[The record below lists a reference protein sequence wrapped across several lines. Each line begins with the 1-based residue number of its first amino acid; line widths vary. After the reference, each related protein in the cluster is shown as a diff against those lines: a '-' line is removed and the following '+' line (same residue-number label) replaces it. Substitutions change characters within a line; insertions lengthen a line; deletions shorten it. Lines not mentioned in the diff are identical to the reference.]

1 LAAKYFEQQLVEDR
15 IEVWNDNIA
24 IDSLYTRTVFPS
36 NKQKLS
42 ETETFMM
49 YLVFAVFVLL
59 FGVRA
64 I

>member
-1 LAAKYFEQQLVEDR
+1 LSAEYFEQPVVEDR
-15 IEVWNDNIA
+15 IKAWHDNIA
-24 IDSLYTRTVFPS
+24 IDSLLTRTVFPS

-42 ETETFMM
+42 ETNTFMM

-59 FGVRA
+59 FGVRV

>member
-1 LAAKYFEQQLVEDR
+1 MAKYFELPFIGDR
-15 IEVWNDNIA
+15 IEMWNDNIA

-42 ETETFMM
+42 ETNTFMM

>member
-1 LAAKYFEQQLVEDR
+1 MAAKYFEQPLVEER
-15 IEVWNDNIA
+15 IEVWNGNIA

-42 ETETFMM
+42 ETNIFMM